1 MAHSITLVTLFNSA
15 WTSEAS
21 GSSGRSATGLAILLE
36 KRVPATLA
44 TSLAECEL
52 DGHVSVQDRPKRA
65 GFAALRGFFLFKQI
79 PSSAA
84 SERQREECT
93 ELGRGRRQTLQC

>member
-1 MAHSITLVTLFNSA
+1 VAHSITLVTLFSSA
-15 WTSEAS
+15 WTSETS

-52 DGHVSVQDRPKRA
+52 DSHVSVHDRPKRA
-65 GFAALRGFFLFKQI
+65 GFAALHGFFLFKQI
-79 PSSAA
+79 PSSADPL
-84 SERQREECT
+84 S
-93 ELGRGRRQTLQC
+93 TLVCRIRNSVKRK